1 MAPSAH
7 AEANNKHLIGNHPE
21 ISKLLK
27 YLKKDDVE
35 TYERIFSLQKDGAW
49 NKANIEI
56 KKLENKILIGHV
68 MAQRYLHPTKYR
80 SKYKELKDWMKKYS
94 DHPQSRRIYKLALRR
109 KPKDEILKFKPSAPA
124 YVPNYFSPQTNTAK
138 EKYSKKERIAYAK
151 LRRKVSRFLK
161 KDQVTKAVN
170 FLEEDRSYQSLG
182 GSMKAKLLNKIALGY
197 LYSEKINLAERFSQR
212 SVNLSK
218 NHLHSSLWIAGL
230 VKWKL
235 GKFDQ
240 SITYLERITQLENI
254 PKSVLA
260 KSTYWLARAN
270 LINRKPEE
278 TIKWLKITA
287 AYSDTFYGNLARRN
301 LNLPIKLPNNSMPS
315 IKKIELDEIREKKRG
330 ARSFALLQIKQH
342 ELAEKELIIL
352 YSDNPRKFYLPLLSL
367 SVDMKLPRLAMKLA
381 KDSDPDEKK
390 FYQALFPIPKW
401 NLKDSKNIDRA
412 LIYAIIRQESEFNAS
427 AKSRAGARGLMQI
440 LPRTAMS
447 VAKQQKIRYLGRW
460 QLMEAE
466 KNIELGR
473 KYISKLLKRKSINN
487 NLVFMSVAYNSGI
500 RNLAKWQKKMNFLND
515 PLLFIEM
522 IPIRETKG
530 YVKKIF
536 NNIWFYREI
545 LGQDKASLDL
555 LASGEWPEYVHLD
568 QR

>member
-1 MAPSAH
+1 
-7 AEANNKHLIGNHPE
+7 
-21 ISKLLK
+21 
-27 YLKKDDVE
+27 
-35 TYERIFSLQKDGAW
+35 
-49 NKANIEI
+49 
-56 KKLENKILIGHV
+56 
-68 MAQRYLHPTKYR
+68 
-80 SKYKELKDWMKKYS
+80 
-94 DHPQSRRIYKLALRR
+94 
-109 KPKDEILKFKPSAPA
+109 
-124 YVPNYFSPQTNTAK
+124 
-138 EKYSKKERIAYAK
+138 
-151 LRRKVSRFLK
+151 
-161 KDQVTKAVN
+161 
-170 FLEEDRSYQSLG
+170 
-182 GSMKAKLLNKIALGY
+182 
-197 LYSEKINLAERFSQR
+197 
-212 SVNLSK
+212 
-218 NHLHSSLWIAGL
+218 
-230 VKWKL
+230 
-235 GKFDQ
+235 
-240 SITYLERITQLENI
+240 
-254 PKSVLA
+254 
-260 KSTYWLARAN
+260 
-270 LINRKPEE
+270 
-278 TIKWLKITA
+278 
-287 AYSDTFYGNLARRN
+287 
-301 LNLPIKLPNNSMPS
+301 
-315 IKKIELDEIREKKRG
+315 
-330 ARSFALLQIKQH
+330 
-342 ELAEKELIIL
+342 
-352 YSDNPRKFYLPLLSL
+352 
-367 SVDMKLPRLAMKLA
+367 MKLA